1 MWSRRTEC
9 EHIRD
14 HWPRFCRDVGAVL
27 QQNNTIEQNLIL
39 AMPFYEMESWAFANT
54 AHLRKIL
61 MNPADLN
68 ILAKWEADLTRLE
81 EEANIKDM
89 LTIQDSRNF
98 ELVLIKNGF
107 PSATLRISEKT
118 FQPETRRDPWRAPGS
133 PAAAR

>member
-1 MWSRRTEC
+1 M
-9 EHIRD
+9 
-14 HWPRFCRDVGAVL
+14 GAVL